1 MKISFLTPII
11 WLVSSLENKR
21 ILLTKLTKGM
31 KKDTIFN
38 SNALR
43 QFMRVSFQI
52 IFLLVLSTQLLVAG
66 SLKGQGAAEAKI
78 TLSIENAS
86 LKQVF
91 SSIQK
96 ASGLRFVYNE
106 KLVSDYKNITVKVE
120 KKTVEAVL
128 KDVLKSTRLEY
139 LEQNKKIIIVEKSNP
154 EVGSQTAGEDLNIA
168 DITVKGKV
176 TDSKGEGLPGVSIK
190 QKGTNKTT
198 TSDVQGNYT
207 ISLSGEN
214 PVLIFSFIGFQ
225 PQEVQVNDRTVINV
239 TLIENI
245 ANLQEVVVIGY
256 GSQRRADV
264 TSSVATVKAKDFV
277 KGPVQDAGQ
286 LLQGKVAGL
295 SIAAPSGNPTE
306 GTQIL
311 LRGNTTLYGA
321 NSNPL
326 VLIDGIPGDL
336 KTVAPEDIESVD
348 VLKDGSAAAIYGV
361 RGSNGV
367 IIITTKRASGNFANN
382 VDYSGYASTQ
392 TIAKKLDMLTAQDYR
407 DQISAGTRE
416 AKWDGGS
423 NTDWLDEAT
432 RAPITHVHN
441 LTIRGG
447 NSTTN
452 YLASANYRSLEG
464 IFRKSDNKTFTG
476 RIDVNHNMW
485 DNKLKFNIGLLNQ
498 TNNYTRNNNGGNSFN
513 GWIYRQTV
521 IRNPT
526 EPVYGSNGHLYEQ
539 TGNFDYENPLALL
552 YESDGE
558 SKNVN
563 SRMNGSITYKPIND
577 LKLSA
582 LFSYSRFNSNN
593 GYAETKNHIS
603 TIKNSVNGF
612 ASVSSNLAIDRLA
625 EFTAEYSKSIKDH
638 RFIVFGGYGYQ
649 ERVSTDMY
657 SDNQDFPT
665 DIFDYNNLELGE
677 GIKNSKASIG
687 SGKSET
693 NLISFFGRVNYNYK
707 YKYLLLASLRHEG
720 ASQLYGANS
729 PYGNFWAISGGWRI
743 TNENFMKNQKLFN
756 DLKLRAGYGI
766 TGNQPNRGFL
776 AKPLIEYTDYVYSNG
791 KWTRIL
797 VPATNPNPF
806 IRWEEKHETNL
817 GLDFSLLNGRISGNV
832 DVYNR
837 RIKGLLYEYAVP
849 SPPNLYEKTWAN
861 VGKMENKGLEIMLN
875 GAPVKSKN
883 FVWSTSVN
891 FSTNTNKLISLSN
904 ELYQT
909 TSPYFEAGFA
919 GIPIQ
924 TFTHLVTI
932 GKNVGDFY
940 GYKVIDID
948 ENGKW
953 IYEGKDGQPVRY
965 DDQGSHAFE
974 NKKVIGNGLPK
985 YYAGWNNN
993 FSYKNFDL
1001 SITMRG
1007 AFDYQ
1012 IVNSQRMYMENPA
1025 IQNYNIMKSAYD
1037 PVFGKTVL
1045 KVNALE
1051 FNSYYVEN
1059 GDFWKVDNITFGYN
1073 FNKIKNSYIKGARI
1087 YVSSLNTLVITKYKG
1102 LDPEVNRIGLNPG
1115 VDDRDKYP
1123 TTRTFTMG
1131 VNLNF

>member
-1 MKISFLTPII
+1 MKNYT
-11 WLVSSLENKR
+11 
-21 ILLTKLTKGM
+21 T
-31 KKDTIFN
+31 
-38 SNALR
+38 SNPTTLR
-43 QFMRVSFQI
+43 QFMRVTFQI

-66 SLKGQGAAEAKI
+66 SLEGQGAAESKI

-120 KKTVEAVL
+120 KKTVETVL
-128 KDVLKSTRLEY
+128 KDVLKNTRLEY
-139 LEQNKKIIIVEKSNP
+139 LEQNNKIIIVEKSNP
-154 EVGSQTAGEDLNIA
+154 EVGSEAVREDLNVA

-176 TDSKGEGLPGVSIK
+176 TDSKGEALPGVSIK

-207 ISLSGEN
+207 ISLSGTN

-225 PQEVQVNDRTVINV
+225 SQEVEVNDRTVINV
-239 TLIENI
+239 TLAENI

-264 TSSVATVKAKDFV
+264 TSAVATVKAKDFV

-295 SIAAPSGNPTE
+295 SIAAPSGNPTD

-321 NSNPL
+321 NSSPL

-367 IIITTKRASGNFANN
+367 IIITTKRASGVISNN
-382 VDYSGYASTQ
+382 VDYSAYASVQ

-407 DQISAGTRE
+407 NQIAAGTRDSS
-416 AKWDGGS
+416 WDAGS
-423 NTDWLDEAT
+423 NTDWLKEAT
-432 RAPITHVHN
+432 RTPFTHVHN

-452 YLASANYRSLEG
+452 YLASGNYRGLEG
-464 IFRKSDNKTFTG
+464 IFQKSDNKTFTG

-485 DNKLKFNIGLLNQ
+485 DNKLKFNIGILNQ
-498 TNNYTRNNNGGNSFN
+498 TNNFTKNSNGGSFN

-521 IRNPT
+521 IHNPT
-526 EPVYGSNGHLYEQ
+526 EPVYNSSGKFYEQ

-558 SKNVN
+558 SKRVN
-563 SRMNGSITYKPIND
+563 SRMNGTITYKPIND

-582 LFSYSRFNSNN
+582 LFSYSRFNAND
-593 GYAETKNHIS
+593 GYSETKNHIS
-603 TIKNSVNGF
+603 TIKNGLNGF
-612 ASVSSNLAIDRLA
+612 ASVGSALSVDRLA
-625 EFTAEYSKSIKDH
+625 ELTAEYSKSVNDH
-638 RFIVFGGYGYQ
+638 RFVVLGGYGYQ
-649 ERVSTDMY
+649 DNVSSGMY

-665 DIFDYNNLELGE
+665 DLFDYNDLGLGE
-677 GIKNSKASIG
+677 GKKNAKVTVNSYKT
-687 SGKSET
+687 ET
-693 NLISFFGRVNYNYK
+693 NLISFFGRLNYSYK
-707 YKYLLLASLRHEG
+707 DTYLLLASLRHEG
-720 ASQLYGANS
+720 ASQLSGANA
-729 PYGNFWAISGGWRI
+729 PWGTFPAISGGWRI
-743 TNENFMKNQKLFN
+743 SNENFMKKQKLVD
-756 DLKLRAGYGI
+756 DLKLRLGYGV
-766 TGNQPNRGFL
+766 TGNQPSRGFL
-776 AKPLIEYTDYVYSNG
+776 AQPLLRYGDYVYANG

-797 VPATNPNPF
+797 IPDTNPNPL
-806 IRWEEKHETNL
+806 IRWEEKHEANL
-817 GLDFSLLNGRISGNV
+817 GLDFSLLKGKISGNV
-832 DVYNR
+832 DVYDR
-837 RIKGLLYEYAVP
+837 RIKGLLYDYAVP
-849 SPPNLYEKTWAN
+849 TPPNLVNTTTAN
-861 VGKMENKGLEIMLN
+861 VGRMKNKGLEIMLN
-875 GAPVKSKN
+875 FVPVKSKDLLWN
-883 FVWSTSVN
+883 TSVN

-909 TSPYFEAGFA
+909 TSPYFQTGFA

-932 GKNVGDFY
+932 GDNIGDFY
-940 GYKVIDID
+940 GYKVIDVD
-948 ENGKW
+948 ANGKW
-953 IYEGKDGQPVRY
+953 IYEGRNGQPVNY
-965 DDQGSHAFE
+965 DDFAHSFE
-974 NKKVIGNGLPK
+974 DKKVIGNGLPK
-985 YYAGWNNN
+985 YYAGWNNSV
-993 FSYKNFDL
+993 SYKNFDL

-1007 AFDYQ
+1007 AFGFQ

-1025 IQNYNIMKSAYD
+1025 IQNYNILKSAYD
-1037 PVFGKTVL
+1037 PVFGKTKLNVP
-1045 KVNALE
+1045 ALE
-1051 FNSYYVEN
+1051 FNSYYVED
-1059 GDFWKVDNITFGYN
+1059 GDFWKVDNITLGYN
-1073 FNKIKNSYIKGARI
+1073 FNKIKTSYIKGARI
-1087 YVSSLNTLVITKYKG
+1087 YLSSLNTFIITKYKG
-1102 LDPEVNRIGLNPG
+1102 LDPEVNRMGLNPG
-1115 VDDRDKYP
+1115 IDDRDKYP